1 MKTVPKTDLF
11 TSMAFM
17 TGLVQ
22 RTVDNIHRSWSIRF
36 LIPENVVVKL
46 IFSMVKALFILVCSI
61 SV

>member
-17 TGLVQ
+17 TGLQ

-46 IFSMVKALFILVCSI
+46 IFSVVKALFILVCSI